1 LPNYHVFEMATADD
15 QVSIDWATANVT
27 DITVTGQSLQLE
39 VELEPEPSR
48 FWTSAFNE
56 VRPHRPLAVRH
67 HWWVNSPS
75 HRSLTVGGGEP
86 GSEEEVRKGL
96 EELVGIANRQ
106 APRDRKA
113 HEDKQRVLQEE
124 ARVRK
129 SAAGEMTERF
139 RTGPLD

>member
-1 LPNYHVFEMATADD
+1 LPNYHVFEMATAED
-15 QVSIDWATANVT
+15 QVSIDWATATVT

-39 VELEPEPSR
+39 VELEPEPSD

-56 VRPHRPLAVRH
+56 VRPHRPLALRH

-75 HRSLTVGGGEP
+75 HQSLTVGGVEP
-86 GSEEEVRKGL
+86 GSEAEVRKGL

-124 ARVRK
+124 ARARK

-139 RTGPLD
+139 RSGPPD